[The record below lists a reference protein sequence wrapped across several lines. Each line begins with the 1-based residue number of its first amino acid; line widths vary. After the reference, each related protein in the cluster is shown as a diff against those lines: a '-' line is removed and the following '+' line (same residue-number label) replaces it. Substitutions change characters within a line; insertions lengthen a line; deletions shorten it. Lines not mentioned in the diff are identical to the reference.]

1 MKIIEPSVEHID
13 LECCRTEAKDIYRKI
28 ERIGRVCYKSEDKI
42 TDDSAEKFI
51 KMIIS
56 NGHESVLEHH
66 SLTFKIIC
74 DRGISHELVRHRI
87 ASYSQEST
95 RYVNYESDD
104 IQFIKPSKIKEFDLT
119 SCGGTERNKE
129 YLCWKNACFDAES
142 KYYDLRDLGVKPENA
157 RSVLPNCLKTEI
169 VMTANIREWRHFLQL
184 RTSPAAHPDMQV
196 IAYMILDWF
205 KQNLPVFVGDFI

>member
-1 MKIIEPSVEHID
+1 MKIVEPRIEYID
-13 LECCRTEAKDIYRKI
+13 LYGSILSPTDINKIYRKI
-28 ERIGRVCYKSEDKI
+28 EKIGRVCYKSEDKI

-95 RYVNYESDD
+95 RYVNYGGKEME
-104 IQFIKPSKIKEFDLT
+104 FIKPVNL
-119 SCGGTERNKE
+119 
-129 YLCWKNACFDAES
+129 
-142 KYYDLRDLGVKPENA
+142 KPELEEEFILNCEASEMGYNILINRGETPQNA

-169 VMTANIREWRHFLQL
+169 IMTANIREWRHFLKL

-196 IAYMILDWF
+196 IANMILSWF
-205 KQNLPVFVGDFI
+205 KQSLPVFVGDLI